1 MVKYIKCHS
10 SGISRYY
17 METRE
22 GDGRHTLFFDGEPLW
37 ITYEPVYG
45 TDFMKTAE
53 RMFQL
58 FVEDL
63 QNCHINGKH
72 SSPTIPD
79 VEFCD
84 KLNILNDKEKIIKA
98 IYSHLQWVYA

>member
-1 MVKYIKCHS
+1 MVKYIKCS
-10 SGISRYY
+10 ASRVSRYY

-22 GDGRHTLFFDGEPLW
+22 KDGRNTLFFDGEPLW
-37 ITYEPVYG
+37 ITYEPIYG

-63 QNCHINGKH
+63 QNCHINGKR

-98 IYSHLQWVYA
+98 ISSHLQWVYA